1 MNPDPF
7 FSVLQVAIG
16 AKTVGEVC
24 LDENALAEAFAR
36 AQKHSLIGVF
46 YHALLQL
53 KESGYAVDSKQFLR
67 TYALTEK
74 LKRKNEELDED
85 CATITAKFSEAG
97 YDSCILKGQGLALL
111 YPSTLVR
118 SPGDV
123 DIWVMPR
130 EKGLSLEQRREK
142 IYNYCSS
149 LSGRT
154 DAVYHHM
161 DLPVMRNSIEVH
173 FTPSWMFSPFANKK
187 LQRFFEEQ
195 WEGRTM
201 TENDFYVPSVEFN
214 LVYLLVHIYR
224 HLFDEGIGLRQCL
237 DYYCT
242 LQTTLVREAST
253 PVDDCRERTM
263 AVLRNLGMARFA
275 AAMMYVLQTAF
286 AMDDKYLL
294 CEPDEKVGKLILSEI
309 MVGGNF
315 GHYDHRYAKKDND
328 AERANG
334 FKNLWI
340 QIQRNVKYLRYFQ
353 SEVLWNVPFR
363 VWHYLWRKK
372 KGWR

>member
-1 MNPDPF
+1 MISDPL

-16 AKTVGEVC
+16 TKNIEEVC
-24 LDENALAEAFAR
+24 LDEKALSNAFAC

-53 KESGYAVDSKQFLR
+53 KETGFAVDNKLFLR

-97 YDSCILKGQGLALL
+97 FDSCILKGQGLALL

-118 SPGDV
+118 SSGDV
-123 DIWVMPR
+123 DLWVMPR
-130 EKGLSLEQRREK
+130 EKVLSLELRREK

-149 LSGRT
+149 LVVKT
-154 DAVYHHM
+154 NAVYHHM

-187 LQRFFEEQ
+187 LQQFFEEQ
-195 WEGRTM
+195 WGGRTM
-201 TENDFYVPSVEFN
+201 TEKGFYVPSVEFN

-237 DYYCT
+237 DYYWT
-242 LQTTLVREAST
+242 LQTSLVREAST
-253 PVDDCRERTM
+253 PVDDCKVRTI
-263 AVLRNLGMARFA
+263 AVLRDLGMARFV

-286 AMDDKYLL
+286 AMDDMNLL
-294 CEPDEKVGKLILSEI
+294 CEPDEKVGKLVLSEI
-309 MVGGNF
+309 MTGGNF

-328 AERANG
+328 ARRANG
-334 FKNLWI
+334 LKNLWI
-340 QIQRNVKYLRYFQ
+340 QTQRNVKYLRYFPN
-353 SEVLWNVPFR
+353 EVLWNVPFR
-363 VWHYLWRKK
+363 VWHFFWRKS